1 MEEVEVGRITHY
13 FSKIQVGVAK
23 ITGRGIKVGEVI
35 HIKGHSSDFFQK
47 IESIQIEHKPVE
59 EARPGEEVAFKVE
72 LPVREHDVV
81 FKVIE

>member
-59 EARPGEEVAFKVE
+59 EARPGEEVAFKVD